1 MRRMTQVRF
10 AVAFAVMAVVLG
22 AVWLIPGGASTRT
35 SAHAALSS
43 DDCDALQDIGDEI
56 PDVAS
61 AGNLSKAQ
69 LEATS
74 EGMTETAKKIDDKK
88 LKKALNTLGSI
99 YKNAGRANLGEVGA
113 VGVFVKNAKRYGKAS
128 VTFSKAL
135 LGCVTSNI
143 TIPTIPSN
151 ITLPGGITI
160 PTLPR

>member
-1 MRRMTQVRF
+1 MRKMTQVRF
-10 AVAFAVMAVVLG
+10 AIAFVVMAVALG
-22 AVWLIPGGASTRT
+22 GVWLIPGSASTRT
-35 SAHAALSS
+35 IAHAAISS

-56 PDVAS
+56 PSVSS
-61 AGNLSKAQ
+61 AGNLGKSQ

-74 EGMTETAKKIDDKK
+74 EGMIATAKKIEDKK

-99 YKNAGRANLGEVGA
+99 YDDASKASLGKVGA

-128 VTFSKAL
+128 VTFSKSL

-143 TIPTIPSN
+143 TIPTLPRN